1 MSMTEKNW
9 VYAANLH
16 IQTYGIETFLTT
28 ESARVTDFSPHVIFA
43 VGWDRICDLTKAM
56 IKL

>member
-1 MSMTEKNW
+1 MIMSMTEKNW

-43 VGWDRICDLTKAM
+43 VG
-56 IKL
+56 